1 MKRLDVEVTVH
12 ILAKKDGKVLMV
24 LNKAEV
30 GGKPAGWGLPGGSIL
45 TDEQKSRLGDFQF
58 EELADSA
65 IEQIK
70 EFMRRYDIPLSYL
83 GEILGDDT
91 SGIIHGE
98 EDLVGALI
106 YLTAIR
112 EGLEEVGVLF
122 RPLSLAFDEM
132 VGLAHRL
139 IIVTAE
145 IVTGEIS
152 KVTDETDDCAW
163 VDPDNLPGDS
173 YYSHARRLAIVLKG
187 REAYV
192 SV

>member
-106 YLTAIR
+106 YLTAI
-112 EGLEEVGVLF
+112 VL
-122 RPLSLAFDEM
+122 
-132 VGLAHRL
+132 
-139 IIVTAE
+139 
-145 IVTGEIS
+145 
-152 KVTDETDDCAW
+152 
-163 VDPDNLPGDS
+163 
-173 YYSHARRLAIVLKG
+173 
-187 REAYV
+187 
-192 SV
+192 